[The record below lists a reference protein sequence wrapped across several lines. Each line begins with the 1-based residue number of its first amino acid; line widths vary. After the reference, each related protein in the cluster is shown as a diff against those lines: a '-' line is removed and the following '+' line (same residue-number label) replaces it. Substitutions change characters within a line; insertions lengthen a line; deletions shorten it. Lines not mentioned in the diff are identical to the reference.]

1 MPAEDEAAGAVLAVG
16 CPSLHAD
23 AASHHR
29 SPRALH
35 DGVYRLVLDAA
46 LNHSSGELLLLLL
59 VGSGTSRHVTGRR
72 RRTRLDGRHAVQI
85 GEIVY
90 TDQVGVYHAPHTLVG
105 YWARSIFTFFFLFF
119 FVFCF
124 LFFLF
129 SFLFPFL
136 LCFFFFLFKIEKF
149 KFKNSSNSKTFKFE
163 K

>member
-23 AASHHR
+23 AASGHR
-29 SPRALH
+29 RALH
-35 DGVYRLVLDAA
+35 DGVCRLVLDAA

-85 GEIVY
+85 GEIMY
-90 TDQVGVYHAPHTLVG
+90 TDQVGVYQAPHTLVG
-105 YWARSIFTFFFLFF
+105 YWVWPIFTFFLF

-124 LFFLF
+124 CFRFLFFFCFCFFF
-129 SFLFPFL
+129 SFLFLFFFCFPFL
-136 LCFFFFLFKIEKF
+136 FCLFLFLFKIKKF
-149 KFKNSSNSKTFKFE
+149 QI
-163 K
+163 